1 MEEVAKHIFEI
12 NRYYLP
18 LLLTF
23 ILLVG
28 VTPVDAEFIADGVT
42 LTPLTDD
49 GKSVAVAWAPHGD
62 LICFVRE
69 ITSTQ
74 KQLLVM
80 NSDGSGEKV
89 VTPIGNPFFAEWSWA
104 GQKLAYEFTS
114 ANDSESQ
121 GGVYIYD
128 VLSKKRLSVSQ
139 PYTRGSLDPDD
150 GPFWSADDKLVV
162 YLARVGPA
170 RTRQIWVAD
179 AVSGKYW
186 RLQARQGEGDDASF
200 SPFAPTRISLK
211 IASGGGGF
219 DIATVDPEGR
229 DLTLLTN
236 IGAESIRA
244 HEPRWSPTGEWI
256 AFFSDKDLMRN
267 ERELKLE
274 DLWIA
279 RPDGSQARNL
289 TNASSPVTENQLNL
303 GAYSWSWDGRWI
315 LAAGD
320 RFDTEGNRIATAYFV
335 DAVNGGYFP
344 ILRSKPRET
353 GEIEFF
359 SAAKWSYDSTKIAFV
374 TWRYRVN
381 NWGPQPQ
388 YELPRWVLSLYD
400 VRTGKLEEILL
411 YDEQGERKVIL
422 THYGRTYK
430 GVDTMQDI
438 SWSPDS
444 RSILLTVAT
453 IVSKTDNILQP
464 DVYRLDL
471 PERFIDA
478 SAAQHNGPRRGRAG
492 EQAIRLVT
500 AKKAEPV
507 QEPQETVEM
516 KVDETAIVTE
526 TIAPLHMTVAEAT
539 ASLSS
544 KYGQYFTTNTARNL
558 LLFKGPRNVLAELR
572 SDLLLID
579 SPPPHI
585 LVDLLAIEL
594 TDEANRN
601 LGLDWTYAEGH
612 FGLFQPTGS
621 ALQKYPFIT
630 PSGDFP
636 IDYRAGT
643 PIGALEN
650 LATLPGVGQ
659 VFFQGVG
666 TLPREFFIRL
676 NTFVQDGQ
684 AKIIA
689 NPRNVAMSG
698 KESKIQIRKT
708 LNFFFNEGFDVA
720 GRPIVKKSDITAD
733 TEGRITPTLLADGRI
748 HLMVDVSVGSFT
760 FSPEGGLPERVD
772 RKSTTEVVVEQGQTI
787 VIGGLRQQEM
797 TKITTKVP
805 ILGDIPVINM
815 LFKKEES
822 ESRHSVLT
830 IFITPQ
836 VLRSDNPTPEWPQV
850 NPEDLKLVPII
861 DETPRAKRKI
871 EFKDSDV
878 QKALDA
884 LLEQV
889 KK

>member
-1 MEEVAKHIFEI
+1 MPRSTPQEKDSH
-12 NRYYLP
+12 

-23 ILLVG
+23 ILTVLTVCG
-28 VTPVDAEFIADGVT
+28 PARAQFIADGVK

-62 LICFVRE
+62 LICFARE
-69 ITSTQ
+69 ISGTQ
-74 KQLLVM
+74 KQLM
-80 NSDGSGEKV
+80 IMKPDGTNEETVSPV
-89 VTPIGNPFFAEWSWA
+89 GNPIFAEWSWS
-104 GQKLAYEFTS
+104 GQKIAFEFTN
-114 ANDSESQ
+114 ANNSESQ

-128 VLSKKRLSVSQ
+128 VPSKKRLSVSQ
-139 PYTRGSLDPDD
+139 PYTRGSMDPDD
-150 GPFWSADDKLVV
+150 GPFWSADDKYVV
-162 YLARVGPA
+162 YKVRVGSA
-170 RTRQIWVAD
+170 RTRQMWVAD
-179 AVSGKYW
+179 TVSGKYW
-186 RLQARQGEGDDASF
+186 RLLAARGEGKEARF
-200 SPFAPTRISLK
+200 SPFAPTRISLQ

-219 DIATVDPEGR
+219 DIATVDPESR

-236 IGAESIRA
+236 IGAESIRTGQ
-244 HEPRWSPTGEWI
+244 PTWSPTGEWI

-267 ERELKLE
+267 ERERKLE

-289 TNASSPVTENQLNL
+289 TNASTPVTENQLNL
-303 GAYSWSWDGRWI
+303 SAYSWSWDGRWI

-320 RFDTEGNRIATAYFV
+320 RFDNQGNRISTAYFV
-335 DAVNGGYFP
+335 DPVNGGYFP
-344 ILRSKPRET
+344 IMTSKPRET
-353 GEIEFF
+353 GEIQFF

-374 TWRYRVN
+374 NKRFRVK
-381 NWGPQPQ
+381 NWGPRPQ
-388 YELPRWVLSLYD
+388 YELSRWVLSLYD
-400 VRTGKLEEILL
+400 VKTKKLEEILL
-411 YDEQGERKVIL
+411 FDEQAERKQIL
-422 THYGRTYK
+422 THYGRTYR
-430 GVDTMQDI
+430 GGATMQDI

-453 IVSKTDNILQP
+453 VVSKTDNILQP

-471 PERFIDA
+471 PPRFIDA
-478 SAAQHNGPRRGRAG
+478 SAAQHNGPPIGRPGRNATQP
-492 EQAIRLVT
+492 EPAT
-500 AKKAEPV
+500 KPEPV
-507 QEPQETVEM
+507 KEPKETTEPQPDATGF
-516 KVDETAIVTE
+516 VTT
-526 TIAPLHMTVAEAT
+526 TIEPLHMTVAEAA

-544 KYGQYFTTNTARNL
+544 KYSQYFTTNAARNV
-558 LLFKGPRNVLAELR
+558 LLFKGPYDVLKEMR
-572 SDLLLID
+572 SDLRLID

-585 LVDLLAIEL
+585 LVDLLAVEL
-594 TDEANRN
+594 TDEANKN
-601 LGLDWTYAEGH
+601 LGLDWTYTEGH
-612 FGLFQPTGS
+612 IGLFQPTGS
-621 ALQKYPFIT
+621 ALQKYPYDIPT
-630 PSGDFP
+630 GDYP

-643 PIGALEN
+643 PSGALDS
-650 LATLPGVGQ
+650 LATLSGVGQ
-659 VFFQGVG
+659 VFFKGVG

-676 NTFVQDGQ
+676 NTLVQDGQ

-748 HLMVDVSVGSFT
+748 HLLVDVSVGSFT

-805 ILGDIPVINM
+805 ILGDIPILDM

-822 ESRHSVLT
+822 ESRNSVLT

-836 VLRSDNPTPEWPQV
+836 ILRSDNPTPDWPQI
-850 NPEDLKLVPII
+850 NPEDHKLVPIMP
-861 DETPRAKRKI
+861 DPVE
-871 EFKDSDV
+871 
-878 QKALDA
+878 
-884 LLEQV
+884 

>member
-1 MEEVAKHIFEI
+1 M
-12 NRYYLP
+12 Y
-18 LLLTF
+18 
-23 ILLVG
+23 
-28 VTPVDAEFIADGVT
+28 
-42 LTPLTDD
+42 
-49 GKSVAVAWAPHGD
+49 
-62 LICFVRE
+62 
-69 ITSTQ
+69 
-74 KQLLVM
+74 
-80 NSDGSGEKV
+80 KV
-89 VTPIGNPFFAEWSWA
+89 
-104 GQKLAYEFTS
+104 
-114 ANDSESQ
+114 
-121 GGVYIYD
+121 
-128 VLSKKRLSVSQ
+128 
-139 PYTRGSLDPDD
+139 
-150 GPFWSADDKLVV
+150 
-162 YLARVGPA
+162 RVGPA
-170 RTRQIWVAD
+170 RTRQLWVAD
-179 AVSGKYW
+179 TVSGKYW
-186 RLQARQGEGDDASF
+186 RLLAARGEGREARF
-200 SPFAPTRISLK
+200 SPFAPTRISLQ

-219 DIATVDPEGR
+219 DIATVDPESR

-236 IGAESIRA
+236 IGAESIRTGQ
-244 HEPRWSPTGEWI
+244 PRWSPTGEWI
-256 AFFSDKDLMRN
+256 AFFSDKDMMRN
-267 ERELKLE
+267 ERERRLE
-274 DLWIA
+274 DCWIA

-289 TNASSPVTENQLNL
+289 TNASSPATENQLDL

-320 RFDTEGNRIATAYFV
+320 RFDNQGNRIATAYLV
-335 DAVNGGYFP
+335 DPVNGGHFP
-344 ILRSKPRET
+344 ILTSKPRET
-353 GEIEFF
+353 GEIQLF
-359 SAAKWSYDSTKIAFV
+359 SAAKWSYDSRKIAIV
-374 TWRYRVN
+374 TWRFRVK
-381 NWGPQPQ
+381 NWGPEPQ
-388 YELPRWVLSLYD
+388 YEKPRWVLSIYD
-400 VRTGKLEEILL
+400 VHTRKLEEILK
-411 YDEQGERKVIL
+411 YDEESERKQIL

-430 GVDTMQDI
+430 GADTMQDI

-444 RSILLTVAT
+444 RSILLTIAT
-453 IVSKTDNILQP
+453 IVSHTDNIRQP

-478 SAAQHNGPRRGRAG
+478 SAAQHNGPRRGRPG
-492 EQAIRLVT
+492 EQAIRPIT

-516 KVDETAIVTE
+516 KADETAIVTE
-526 TIAPLHMTVAEAT
+526 TIEPLHMTVAEAT

-558 LLFKGPRNVLAELR
+558 LLFKGPRNVLAEMR
-572 SDLLLID
+572 SDLQLID
-579 SPPPHI
+579 SLPPHI

-594 TDEANRN
+594 TDEANKN

-612 FGLFQPTGS
+612 IGLFQPTGS
-621 ALQKYPFIT
+621 ALQKYPFVT
-630 PSGDFP
+630 PGEGL
-636 IDYRAGT
+636 IDLRAGT
-643 PIGALEN
+643 PSGALGG

-659 VFFQGVG
+659 MFFQGVG

-698 KESKIQIRKT
+698 KESRIQIRKT
-708 LNFFFNEGFDVA
+708 LNFFFTEGFDVA

-748 HLMVDVSVGSFT
+748 HLVVDVSVGSFT

-805 ILGDIPVINM
+805 ILGDIPIINM
-815 LFKKEES
+815 LFKKEKS

-850 NPEDLKLVPII
+850 NPEYLKLVPII

-889 KK
+889 KE